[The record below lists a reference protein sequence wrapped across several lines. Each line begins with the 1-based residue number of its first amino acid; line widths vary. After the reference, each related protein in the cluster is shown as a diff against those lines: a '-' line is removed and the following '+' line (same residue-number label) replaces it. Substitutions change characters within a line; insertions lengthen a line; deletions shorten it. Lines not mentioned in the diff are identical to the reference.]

1 MSRGR
6 RHGVLGKI
14 VPAWVGAVVV
24 IALGQASA
32 SAPSVATRSDSI
44 TGPQA
49 STYPPSILR
58 QEVRLRK
65 LHLVRPD
72 LIQFPVAFEIY
83 C

>member
-1 MSRGR
+1 ML
-6 RHGVLGKI
+6 GVAFLVCVGQSP
-14 VPAWVGAVVV
+14 VPTVAGGEWESG
-24 IALGQASA
+24 LSDLQA
-32 SAPSVATRSDSI
+32 T
-44 TGPQA
+44 
-49 STYPPSILR
+49 TYPPSILR

>member
-1 MSRGR
+1 MSHRIQKIASGKTMPIFTIAFCLASL
-6 RHGVLGKI
+6 GVSTAK
-14 VPAWVGAVVV
+14 PVVEV
-24 IALGQASA
+24 EFES
-32 SAPSVATRSDSI
+32 SVTESHV
-44 TGPQA
+44 

-72 LIQFPVAFEIY
+72 LIQFPVSFEIY